1 MLEWPDLF
9 AGSMIVPIPAA
20 LSQQQFNTRW
30 LALRRP
36 SQLQAPLQ
44 WRDWL
49 MDAGSL
55 TRRLVQFSGGNFRV
69 EVLSQRW
76 AIPTASERKA
86 LGMRSRQKALIRE
99 VQLIG
104 NDQAWVYARSI
115 LPATTLTGRQRLL
128 AQLGSRPLGQMLFQD
143 PTMQRGPLQISQ
155 LRLHNGDTA
164 WARRSV
170 FSLSDKPL
178 LVCEVFLPALLQV
191 E

>member
-1 MLEWPDLF
+1 MIEWQHIF
-9 AGSMIVPIPAA
+9 TGSQIVPIPAA
-20 LSQQQFNTRW
+20 LSQKQFNTRW
-30 LALRRP
+30 QALCRP

-49 MDAGSL
+49 LDRGSL
-55 TRRLVQFSGGNFRV
+55 TRRLVQLSNSNFRV
-69 EVLSQRW
+69 EVLGQHW

-86 LGMRSRQKALIRE
+86 LGMRCRQKALIRE

-104 NDQAWVYARSI
+104 HDQAWVYARSI
-115 LPATTLTGRQRLL
+115 LPAATLTGRQRQL
-128 AQLGSRPLGQMLFQD
+128 ALLGSRSLGTMLFSE
-143 PTMQRGPLQISQ
+143 PTMQRSPLQISQ
-155 LRLHNGDTA
+155 LHLHTGETA

-170 FSLSDKPL
+170 FNLAGKPL